1 MYTDIFAVRILA
13 MVTPDDA
20 GLSRD
25 RKELDAARHP
35 TRPPDTQGI
44 LTRID
49 TPLGELLMQVAMGL
63 DAPSVRRDDLLRSM
77 LKKGRAG
84 QKDRSEIFDTLE
96 ELLAYNL
103 QCAPRNSL
111 EPSEVRTGLLELAA
125 SIITQETT
133 RDMERSQCERWV
145 RFATRELA
153 RLTCVD
159 SWEGEHTQ
167 QLEPVV
173 ELMNEL
179 LSVGEKERPLSSD
192 TRERLVLSVG
202 RFLSKV
208 EGELFRGTKALELSA
223 PLRYLCQISG
233 LLREPLFADKLEDL
247 CVAALSLCEY
257 LTPDCFGEDW
267 RSSDALERQALD
279 ESDELDT
286 GNDSTEADERGQDD
300 EPDDD
305 FEAHIEE
312 IEDQPED
319 LAADL
324 LHDLLISFRLSG
336 GEGRDEFWST
346 MVESISHDT
355 TALDAALKGLSTCS
369 PECLKR
375 TLRPLL
381 MEATKEPT
389 ALAHVVNLM
398 CARELYKGLT
408 ATPCDEVVKEVAST
422 AYTSED
428 REALRKLETRMFEE
442 MSDLIEDPQLAQEK
456 LSMLR

>member
-1 MYTDIFAVRILA
+1 
-13 MVTPDDA
+13 
-20 GLSRD
+20 
-25 RKELDAARHP
+25 
-35 TRPPDTQGI
+35 
-44 LTRID
+44 
-49 TPLGELLMQVAMGL
+49 
-63 DAPSVRRDDLLRSM
+63 
-77 LKKGRAG
+77 
-84 QKDRSEIFDTLE
+84 
-96 ELLAYNL
+96 
-103 QCAPRNSL
+103 
-111 EPSEVRTGLLELAA
+111 
-125 SIITQETT
+125 
-133 RDMERSQCERWV
+133 
-145 RFATRELA
+145 
-153 RLTCVD
+153 VD
-159 SWEGEHTQ
+159 SWEGEHTE

-179 LSVGEKERPLSSD
+179 LFVGEKERPLSSD

-267 RSSDALERQALD
+267 RSSDALERKALD
-279 ESDELDT
+279 QSDDLDT
-286 GNDSTEADERGQDD
+286 GSEATEVLEREQGN
-300 EPDDD
+300 EPND
-305 FEAHIEE
+305 FEADTEE

-319 LAADL
+319 LAAAV
-324 LHDLLISFRLSG
+324 LHDLLTSFRLSG
-336 GEGRDEFWST
+336 GKGRDDFWST
-346 MVESISHDT
+346 MVASISHDT

-375 TLRPLL
+375 NLRPLL

-408 ATPCDEVVKEVAST
+408 ATPCDEVVKEMAST
-422 AYTSED
+422 VYTSED
-428 REALRKLETRMFEE
+428 RKALRKLETRMFEE
-442 MSDLIEDPQLAQEK
+442 MSDRIEDPQLAQEK

>member
-1 MYTDIFAVRILA
+1 MYTDIFAVRNLA

-20 GLSRD
+20 GRSRD
-25 RKELDAARHP
+25 RKDLDAARHP

-44 LTRID
+44 LTRIE

-63 DAPSVRRDDLLRSM
+63 DAPSVMRDDLLRSM
-77 LKKGRAG
+77 IKKGPSG
-84 QKDRSEIFDTLE
+84 KKDRSEIFDTLE
-96 ELLAYNL
+96 ELLAHNL
-103 QCAPRNSL
+103 RSTPTNSL
-111 EPSEVRTGLLELAA
+111 EPSEVRTGLLELSA
-125 SIITQETT
+125 SIITQETI
-133 RDMERSQCERWV
+133 RDMGRSQRERWV
-145 RFATRELA
+145 RVATRELA

-173 ELMNEL
+173 ELMKEL
-179 LSVGEKERPLSSD
+179 LFAGERERPLSTD

-208 EGELFRGTKALELSA
+208 EGELFRGTKVLELHS
-223 PLRYLCQISG
+223 PLRYLSEISG

-267 RSSDALERQALD
+267 RSLDALERKALD
-279 ESDELDT
+279 QSDDLDT
-286 GNDSTEADERGQDD
+286 GSESTEVLEREQGN
-300 EPDDD
+300 EPND
-305 FEAHIEE
+305 FEADTEE

-319 LAADL
+319 LAADV

-346 MVESISHDT
+346 MVASISHDT

-408 ATPCDEVVKEVAST
+408 ATPCDEVVKEMAST
-422 AYTSED
+422 VYTTED
-428 REALRKLETRMFEE
+428 RKALRKLETRMFEE
-442 MSDLIEDPQLAQEK
+442 ISDRIEDPQLAQEK

>member
-49 TPLGELLMQVAMGL
+49 TPLGKLLMQVAMGL

-96 ELLAYNL
+96 ELLVHNL
-103 QCAPRNSL
+103 RSAPRTSL

-133 RDMERSQCERWV
+133 RDMERSQRERWV

-159 SWEGEHTQ
+159 NWEGEHTR
-167 QLEPVV
+167 QLEPVL

-179 LSVGEKERPLSSD
+179 LFVGDKERPLCSD
-192 TRERLVLSVG
+192 SRERLVLSVG
-202 RFLSKV
+202 RFLAKIDA
-208 EGELFRGTKALELSA
+208 ELFRGTKALELSA
-223 PLRYLCQISG
+223 PLRHLCRISG
-233 LLREPLFADKLEDL
+233 LLRAPLFTDKLEDL
-247 CVAALSLCEY
+247 SVAALSLCEY
-257 LTPDCFGEDW
+257 LSPDCFGEDW
-267 RSSDALERQALD
+267 RSADALVQQAID
-279 ESDELDT
+279 KSDELDT
-286 GNDSTEADERGQDD
+286 GSESTEVHERGQSG
-300 EPDDD
+300 EPHD
-305 FEAHIEE
+305 FEAEDEE
-312 IEDQPED
+312 IEDHPHD
-319 LAADL
+319 LAAEI
-324 LHDLLISFRLSG
+324 LHELLISFRLSG

-346 MVESISHDT
+346 MVASISHDT
-355 TALDAALKGLSTCS
+355 RALDAALKGLSTCS
-369 PECLKR
+369 PECLKQ

-408 ATPCDEVVKEVAST
+408 ATPCDEVVKEMAST
-422 AYTSED
+422 VYTSED
-428 REALRKLETRMFEE
+428 RKALRKLETRMFEE

-456 LSMLR
+456 LAMLR